1 MRETGL
7 GDRPYG
13 ALVAAPELG
22 VGRRSW
28 GSAAYGNLSKFRR
41 RRSWPGGWLGPW
53 GIAPERSLLSTFRS
67 ADSLAVEHE
76 VAPLRRRGP
85 NPAPRAKSVGR
96 LRRSTSGRLAN
107 RFGEG
112 ARVGGPGRRDH
123 GASHAPMPETME
135 CARDQELHTSLGDR
149 GGRRARRTPHTDPPA
164 DRRREDATDWS
175 NAKGRDHRLR
185 RQLHDRDHRVHTRP
199 CWRPWRAPR
208 DRVRDSMLRPTCI
221 ACAAVAHTLGGPP
234 RGETKFKV
242 HPLARWSDLYPGPV
256 HVQSW

>member
-1 MRETGL
+1 
-7 GDRPYG
+7 
-13 ALVAAPELG
+13 
-22 VGRRSW
+22 
-28 GSAAYGNLSKFRR
+28 
-41 RRSWPGGWLGPW
+41 
-53 GIAPERSLLSTFRS
+53 
-67 ADSLAVEHE
+67 LAVNFR
-76 VAPLRRRGP
+76 ATRQPLRRG
-85 NPAPRAKSVGR
+85 RAGGR
-96 LRRSTSGRLAN
+96 
-107 RFGEG
+107 
-112 ARVGGPGRRDH
+112 
-123 GASHAPMPETME
+123 TME
-135 CARDQELHTSLGDR
+135 RHMRPCRRPWSAHATRSCTRLSVVAVAGGR
-149 GGRRARRTPHTDPPA
+149 GGRHTDPPA